1 MKRMTMWCVM
11 VLAVVGSIA
20 ASGTEASA
28 QAQVD
33 SLRSAQDS
41 TYHFATTAVLSGVA
55 MTPDSLRW
63 AISGD
68 ASGWKASVSDWK
80 VSPVFEEAVPQNV
93 RITIQLIQAN
103 GYTDPDPAIADI
115 VGELE
120 QLFRFEGYRLLSEA
134 TMISELPTED
144 SDNYLS
150 QRIAGR
156 TPESSFE
163 EVFGIS
169 LQLEPTGTAG
179 IVRVRGQLVDAVT
192 GEEILS
198 VGFSARMNQTIVIGS
213 SKYDPNKPTLI
224 VAFRMVQ
231 AGD

>member
-11 VLAVVGSIA
+11 VLAVVGSIGV
-20 ASGTEASA
+20 SGSEVSA
-28 QAQVD
+28 QAV
-33 SLRSAQDS
+33 SLTTQRDS
-41 TYHFATTAVLSGVA
+41 TYHFATTSVLSGVA
-55 MTPDSLRW
+55 GT
-63 AISGD
+63 
-68 ASGWKASVSDWK
+68 SVSDWK

-169 LQLEPTGTAG
+169 LQLEPTGAAG

-231 AGD
+231 AGE